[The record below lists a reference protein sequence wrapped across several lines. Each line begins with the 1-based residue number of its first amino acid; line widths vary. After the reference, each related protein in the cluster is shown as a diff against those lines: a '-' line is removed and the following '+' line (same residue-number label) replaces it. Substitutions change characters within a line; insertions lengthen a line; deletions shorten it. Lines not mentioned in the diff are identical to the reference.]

1 MSRRTRFQTYTW
13 KERALSLLLAAVLLL
28 GMAPGL
34 TAPASAHWAD
44 AYLDQLGALGFP
56 VWSAR
61 ITPQSTS

>member
-34 TAPASAHWAD
+34 TASWPC
-44 AYLDQLGALGFP
+44 P
-56 VWSAR
+56 R
-61 ITPQSTS
+61 IKERRTTYVP